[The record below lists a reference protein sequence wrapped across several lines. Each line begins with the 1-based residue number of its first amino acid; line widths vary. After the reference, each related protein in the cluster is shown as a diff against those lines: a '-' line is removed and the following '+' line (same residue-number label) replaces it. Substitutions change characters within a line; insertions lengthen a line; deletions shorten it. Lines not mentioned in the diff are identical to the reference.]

1 MVMNMSEPLSK
12 QEELLTKLRLKSKVF
27 KGFSDTTRLCLF
39 EALKDGEKTVS
50 DLVALT
56 GYGQSAIS
64 NHLACLRD
72 CGLVIVR
79 QEGRNNYYRLRDD
92 RVVQILDLVEG
103 ILSDVSAEIFKCL
116 KY

>member
-1 MVMNMSEPLSK
+1 MTEPLSK
-12 QEELLTKLRLKSKVF
+12 QEELLTKLRLKSKIF

-39 EALKDGEKTVS
+39 ETLKDSEKTVS
-50 DLVALT
+50 DLVILT

-72 CGLVIVR
+72 CGLVTVR
-79 QEGRNNYYRLRDD
+79 QEGRNNYYKLRDEK
-92 RVVQILDLVEG
+92 VVQILDLVEG
-103 ILSDVSAEIFKCL
+103 ILTDVSAEIFKCL

>member
-1 MVMNMSEPLSK
+1 MTEPLSK

-50 DLVALT
+50 DLVTLT

-79 QEGRNNYYRLRDD
+79 QEGRNNYYKLRDE

-103 ILSDVSAEIFKCL
+103 ILADVSEEMFKCL